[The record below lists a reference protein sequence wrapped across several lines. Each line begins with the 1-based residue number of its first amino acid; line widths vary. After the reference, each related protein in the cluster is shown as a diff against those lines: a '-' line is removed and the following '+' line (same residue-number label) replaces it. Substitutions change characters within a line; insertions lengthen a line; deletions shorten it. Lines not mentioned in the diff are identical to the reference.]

1 MAELLQPEIGIF
13 LTVFQLHSACIM
25 PFLDSSPSC
34 IVQGETPVSP
44 TQLNLR
50 SDRRAR
56 KTLAPCFSFAWIF
69 RLGNKFCLQKPF
81 SVDLKGL
88 LLPAMF
94 YLRAV
99 WYALINSRG
108 HVFLMSSSFYQEQLH
123 FLPSEDMEIK
133 ASREGCQLASQS
145 PQPGW

>member
-1 MAELLQPEIGIF
+1 M
-13 LTVFQLHSACIM
+13 
-25 PFLDSSPSC
+25 
-34 IVQGETPVSP
+34 
-44 TQLNLR
+44 
-50 SDRRAR
+50 
-56 KTLAPCFSFAWIF
+56 FSFFIVSFLIF
-69 RLGNKFCLQKPF
+69 YLSPVFDYFFPQHQTF
-81 SVDLKGL
+81 IYSTSVDLKGL